1 MGCNECSQTGWQ
13 WGISEQHDIYIH
25 NTYSVYIYIYVCMYS
40 LHTYIYRYIYI
51 YTYIYIYNINNSFD
65 CRYASFLPLSSI
77 FPLFAENGACPGV
90 PPFVVHRL
98 ASGKMDGHG
107 SNTCV
112 LQNRQG
118 AGSTE
123 EFEQKISQQK
133 RHPLGSLFACWLSL
147 ESGAGSFPTAL
158 SYLEGASKR
167 VSTTS

>member
-1 MGCNECSQTGWQ
+1 
-13 WGISEQHDIYIH
+13 
-25 NTYSVYIYIYVCMYS
+25 MYS
-40 LHTYIYRYIYI
+40 LHTYI
-51 YTYIYIYNINNSFD
+51 YIYIYNINNSFD

-107 SNTCV
+107 SNNCV